1 MTRVAT
7 RNRGSVPMSHRPL
20 SFVKTNPAAGATVV
34 ELWSGSIRKSLALY
48 TGAQRDCMI
57 PVLTKMPDPW
67 HSKLRSCYVWLLPLL
82 AFAALGL
89 LLVFGGEH
97 WLYQLPS
104 FQTPSADT
112 QLFWG
117 RRTLCGERWNFQPL
131 SSPALPWRW
140 QVGWKQRLPGTAL
153 RRQNECLSGLQS
165 TAGDDKVV
173 GALTLELLQRILN
186 E

>member
-1 MTRVAT
+1 LAVNTGYTNCRLFKRRLPT
-7 RNRGSVPMSHRPL
+7 L
-20 SFVKTNPAAGATVV
+20 S
-34 ELWSGSIRKSLALY
+34 
-48 TGAQRDCMI
+48 C
-57 PVLTKMPDPW
+57 
-67 HSKLRSCYVWLLPLL
+67 
-82 AFAALGL
+82 
-89 LLVFGGEH
+89 FGEE
-97 WLYQLPS
+97 
-104 FQTPSADT
+104 A
-112 QLFWG
+112 
-117 RRTLCGERWNFQPL
+117 TLCGERWNFQPL

>member
-1 MTRVAT
+1 VAT

-117 RRTLCGERWNFQPL
+117 R
-131 SSPALPWRW
+131 SD
-140 QVGWKQRLPGTAL
+140 AL
-153 RRQNECLSGLQS
+153 RGAVELPTVVQSGTPLAL
-165 TAGDDKVV
+165 AGW
-173 GALTLELLQRILN
+173 LEAAPARDGSSAAK
-186 E
+186 